1 MAEVKRGYRK
11 VTAIIPVA
19 VYELLRQQADA
30 NDREV
35 GQQAAFLLRRVITLD
50 TRMAEATNGE
60 VVDWMAPTT
69 GPNKDGVEPVVVP
82 TVE

>member
-19 VYELLRQQADA
+19 TYELLRMQAED

-35 GQQAAFLLRRVITLD
+35 GQQAAFLLRKTLAHEAAAAVTASLD
-50 TRMAEATNGE
+50 DDPMEGRNGFVAAEE
-60 VVDWMAPTT
+60 VDPEAA
-69 GPNKDGVEPVVVP
+69 